1 MIFRRAVLREC
12 GNLAGAVFVAL
23 LAILLTTTLIRL
35 LGQAAGGKLASEA
48 VLALLGFGAIN
59 YLPIILSLTLFIS
72 ILLTLSR
79 SYRDAEM
86 IIWFTSGQPLTAWIV
101 PVMQFAAPMVV
112 LIAVLSLYLSPWA
125 LSKSAEYRQVMSA
138 REDVAQIKPGTFRES
153 GRGDRVFF
161 VESIDPTTSSVKNI
175 FVSSVQ
181 HGRVGVMVSS
191 EGFQETQPNGD
202 RFAVLLKGRRYE
214 GAPGSAEYRVMEF
227 ERYAIRIDTRES
239 RAVDKSPKSATL
251 SELLANPSDSYRGEL
266 LWRLALPLQA
276 LNLSLLAVPLSF
288 VNPRAGRGNNLL
300 LAILTFLVYGN
311 LINVSQAWVAQG
323 KLDFVYGLWGVHV
336 LMFVMLIL
344 LFYKRISVYPWF
356 RARA

>member
-1 MIFRRAVLREC
+1 VIFSRAALREC
-12 GNLAGAVFVAL
+12 ANVAGAVFVAL

-79 SYRDAEM
+79 SYRDGEM
-86 IIWFTSGQPLTAWIV
+86 IIWFTAGQPLTAWV
-101 PVMQFAAPMVV
+101 GPVMRFAAPMVV
-112 LIAVLSLYLSPWA
+112 LIAVLSLFLSPWA
-125 LSKSAEYRQVMSA
+125 LSKSAEYRQAMSA
-138 REDVAQIKPGTFRES
+138 REDMAQIKAGSFRES

-161 VESIDPTTSSVKNI
+161 VEGFDPASGSVRNI

-181 HGRVGVMVSS
+181 HGRLGVMVAS
-191 EGFQETQPNGD
+191 EGFQETQANGD
-202 RFAVLLKGRRYE
+202 RFAVLLNGRRYE
-214 GAPGSAEYRVMEF
+214 GTAGSPEYRVMEF
-227 ERYAIRIDTRES
+227 ERYAIRIETREA
-239 RAVDKSPKSATL
+239 RAVEKSPKSAPL
-251 SELLANPSDSYRGEL
+251 SELLANPGDNYRAEL

-276 LNLSLLAVPLSF
+276 LNLSLLAIPLSF
-288 VNPRAGRGNNLL
+288 VNPRASRGNNLL
-300 LAILTFLVYGN
+300 LATLTFLVYGN

-323 KLDFVYGLWGVHV
+323 KLAFSYGVWGVHV
-336 LMFVMLIL
+336 LMFAMLIL
-344 LFYKRISVYPWF
+344 LFYRRIAVYPWF